1 MLYTMILEKD
11 YMGTYVGTFP
21 DLPGCAAEGD
31 SMDEVMEAVQG
42 AVESWVAE
50 NGLSALPPAS
60 DVEPDFSDPQRMPM
74 LVEVDEAFL
83 QG

>member
-50 NGLSALPPAS
+50 NGLSALPAAS
-60 DVEPDFSDPQRMPM
+60 ETEPDFSDPSRMPM
-74 LVEVDEAFL
+74 LVEVDEGFL
-83 QG
+83 KT